1 MHIEVLVRV
10 NGKLVPTSELSGEQR
25 KLLADWLRQTYLNE
39 LFRGRAVF
47 SESDAGEAAERVE
60 GTGRSGP

>member
-1 MHIEVLVRV
+1 MHIEALVRV
-10 NGKLVPTSELSGEQR
+10 NGKLVPTSELAGEQR

-47 SESDAGEAAERVE
+47 SEADVGEAAERE
-60 GTGRSGP
+60 

>member
-1 MHIEVLVRV
+1 MHIEALVRV

-39 LFRGRAVF
+39 LFRGRALF
-47 SESDAGEAAERVE
+47 RESDAGEAAEGGA
-60 GTGRSGP
+60 GTDRSGP